1 MPMVGSIMTKS
12 IQLNAT
18 MSLSDIGGDPGTV
31 RAFAQ
36 AVEGLGYDGIGVP
49 DHVLGVNV
57 QSRPDWGNRNT
68 SADLFHDP
76 FVLFGFLSA
85 CTERVELST
94 QVLILAQRQTAL
106 VAKQAASLAVL
117 SDSRLRLGIGVGWNP
132 VEFVGLNEDF
142 SDRGRRSEEQVEL
155 MRALW
160 RDPHVDFAGQ
170 WHRVPDAG
178 INPLPPNGHIPLWFG
193 GHAEATLKRI
203 ARWGDGWI
211 MLAHPV
217 GDEALAAFDTL
228 RGFVRAAGR
237 SVDEVGIE
245 VWASIGQGN
254 EDDWRAEFEFWKT
267 AGVTHITLNNAFAR
281 YGHQRMAGR
290 TLADHLD
297 AVTRY
302 WNAVSDLR

>member
-1 MPMVGSIMTKS
+1 MTTR

-36 AVEGLGYDGIGVP
+36 AAEGLGYDGIGVA
-49 DHVLGVNV
+49 DHVLGVNA
-57 QSRPDWGNRNT
+57 QSRPEWGNRNT

-85 CTERVELST
+85 CTTRVELST

-106 VAKQAASLAVL
+106 VAKQAASIAQL
-117 SDSRLRLGIGVGWNP
+117 SEGRLRLGVGVGWNP

-142 SDRGRRSEEQVEL
+142 SNRGRRSEEQVEV

-160 RDPHVDFAGQ
+160 RDPHVNFKGK
-170 WHRVPDAG
+170 WHQIDDAG
-178 INPLPPNGHIPLWFG
+178 INPLPPGGHIPLWFG

-211 MLAHPV
+211 MLAHPAGEDAV
-217 GDEALAAFDTL
+217 RAFDAL
-228 RGFVRAAGR
+228 RGFVQDAGR
-237 SVDEVGIE
+237 DLSEVGIE
-245 VWASIGQGN
+245 VWTSVGRGN
-254 EDDWRAEFEFWKT
+254 EDDWRAEFAFWKN
-267 AGVTHITLNNAFAR
+267 AGVTHITLNNSFAR
-281 YGHQRMAGR
+281 YGHQRMEGR
-290 TLADHLD
+290 SLAHHLD
-297 AVTRY
+297 AISRY